1 MRLPIE
7 GNPQFSDWTKL
18 KTAWTARIVLGD
30 KDMKRKLILITLMIL
45 IALPACVTAPLKLV
59 PPETLAA
66 QTMAAMPK
74 TDTPLPTATEIPS
87 PTATMPSGPAT
98 PELDLSLPGAYCL
111 SPNAPR
117 TQGLVT
123 KVLDGS
129 LIEVLITNRIYRVQ
143 YIGVDAPGLQ
153 VPMEWQGAQS
163 SGFNQSLVEGKYV
176 TLVSDIADVDANGNY
191 LRYVI
196 VGNTF
201 VNYEVVRQ
209 GFAKAS
215 SMPPD
220 IGCDNSLLAAQVEAQ
235 NGIKGIWQATPVPT
249 FTITLTP
256 TITNTPRPVTATP
269 VGPCDCLSRRLTCN
283 SFRNQRSAQECF
295 EFCWRQGY
303 GDIFGL
309 DKNGNGIACDNKF
322 NSDFLFP

>member
-1 MRLPIE
+1 MPE
-7 GNPQFSDWTKL
+7 GPPT
-18 KTAWTARIVLGD
+18 
-30 KDMKRKLILITLMIL
+30 
-45 IALPACVTAPLKLV
+45 PA
-59 PPETLAA
+59 
-66 QTMAAMPK
+66 
-74 TDTPLPTATEIPS
+74 
-87 PTATMPSGPAT
+87 
-98 PELDLSLPGAYCL
+98 LDLSLPGAYCL
-111 SPNAPR
+111 PPNTPR
-117 TQGLVT
+117 VQALVT

-163 SGFNQSLVEGKYV
+163 YGLNQSLVEGKYV
-176 TLVSDIADVDANGNY
+176 TLVSDIADTNADGNY

-201 VNYEVVRQ
+201 VNYEVMRQ
-209 GFAKAS
+209 GFAKTA

-220 IGCDNSLLAAQVEAQ
+220 IACDNSLLAAQVEAQ
-235 NGIKGIWQATPVPT
+235 NSVKGIWQATPVPT

-283 SFRNQRSAQECF
+283 SFRNQRSAQQCF
-295 EFCWRQGY
+295 EFCWNQGY

-322 NSDFLFP
+322 VNPNLFPYQ